1 MMPILLMILLNLSAT
16 PHTQGGSLHQSQAL
30 LTIPT
35 FHYPSL
41 STSSTQLT
49 LVNVYRQFGRYSY
62 GKLVREDVCFKL
74 SFKRRQTRWDRYSL
88 AVNSK
93 QLEPGIEKNHAPAH
107 FRLRGGTVRRFH
119 EEE

>member
-1 MMPILLMILLNLSAT
+1 MMPILLMILLNRSAA

-35 FHYPSL
+35 FHYPSF

-49 LVNVYRQFGRYSY
+49 LINVYRQFGRYSY

-74 SFKRRQTRWDRYSL
+74 SFKKRQMRWDRYSL

-93 QLEPGIEKNHAPAH
+93 QLEPGIEKIMHQH
-107 FRLRGGTVRRFH
+107 ISD
-119 EEE
+119 